1 MDNTK
6 NLDDYLAG
14 LGISEPGEAVL
25 PAPPQQGPPG
35 EVPAEEASGEA
46 LGAMPPRLNP
56 QETLE
61 FFLGGLIS
69 RVDPDLKLN
78 IQQGDGALE
87 AEIVGAQAG
96 KLSGRDGRVL
106 GAIEVLA
113 YAALSRQGHTEVRV
127 RIDAG
132 GFRRRHN
139 ENLSKV
145 AERLAVQV
153 AKTGEAHEMQPMPPA
168 DRRVFH
174 LALQEHP
181 LVQTES
187 IGEGPSR
194 RLVIMPRTEPLPGG
208 EYEQSPLLGGEYEQS
223 PLPGGEYEQ
232 GPLPGGDD
240 ERASMSG
247 GEQEQVQDSTD
258 RAGMAVNTDDQNL
271 DH

>member
-25 PAPPQQGPPG
+25 PTVSHSGPAAAG
-35 EVPAEEASGEA
+35 ASGESVEGSSHEA
-46 LGAMPPRLNP
+46 HSDEGRAEFQPPGTLSP
-56 QETLE
+56 HETLE
-61 FFLGGLIS
+61 QFLTGLLS
-69 RVDPDLKLN
+69 RVDPQLTLTVR
-78 IQQGDGALE
+78 QGDGALE
-87 AEIVGAQAG
+87 AEIQGAQAAR
-96 KLSGRDGRVL
+96 LSGRDGRVL

-113 YAALSRQGHTEVRV
+113 YAALSRQGHNEVRV

-132 GFRRRHN
+132 GFRKRHA

-153 AKTGEAHEMQPMPPA
+153 AKTGESHEMQPMPPA

-174 LALQEHP
+174 LALQGHP

-194 RLVIMPRTEPLPGG
+194 RLIIMPRTDPVTDHSASGHLASGDPVPGG
-208 EYEQSPLLGGEYEQS
+208 SLSDDPVTDPPASSPTS
-223 PLPGGEYEQ
+223 
-232 GPLPGGDD
+232 
-240 ERASMSG
+240 
-247 GEQEQVQDSTD
+247 
-258 RAGMAVNTDDQNL
+258 AV
-271 DH
+271 H

>member
-25 PAPPQQGPPG
+25 PAPPHAGSAAAG
-35 EVPAEEASGEA
+35 ASGEA
-46 LGAMPPRLNP
+46 GEDRSGEGGAEFQPPGTLTP

-61 FFLGGLIS
+61 QFLTGLLS
-69 RVDPDLKLN
+69 RVDPELTLTLR
-78 IQQGDGALE
+78 QGDGALE
-87 AEIVGAQAG
+87 AEIGGAQAAR
-96 KLSGRDGRVL
+96 LSGRDGRVL

-113 YAALSRQGHTEVRV
+113 YAALSRQGHNEVRV

-132 GFRRRHN
+132 GFRKRHA

-153 AKTGEAHEMQPMPPA
+153 AKTGESHEMQPMPPA

-174 LALQEHP
+174 LALQGHP

-194 RLVIMPRTEPLPGG
+194 RLIILPRTDPVTDSSL
-208 EYEQSPLLGGEYEQS
+208 S
-223 PLPGGEYEQ
+223 
-232 GPLPGGDD
+232 DD
-240 ERASMSG
+240 PVTDPPAST
-247 GEQEQVQDSTD
+247 V
-258 RAGMAVNTDDQNL
+258 
-271 DH
+271 H

>member
-14 LGISEPGEAVL
+14 LGISEPGEAAL
-25 PAPPQQGPPG
+25 PAPPQVGPPG
-35 EVPAEEASGEA
+35 EAGRAEAGAGDLSMGEASTAEGGAELWSGPGT
-46 LGAMPPRLNP
+46 LGA
-56 QETLE
+56 QQTLE
-61 FFLGGLIS
+61 LFLGGLLA
-69 RVDPDLKLN
+69 RVDPELKLSVR
-78 IQQGDGALE
+78 QGDGALE
-87 AEIVGAQAG
+87 ADIQGAQAAR
-96 KLSGRDGRVL
+96 LSGQGGKVL

-113 YAALSRQGHTEVRV
+113 YAALSRQGHNEVRV

-132 GFRRRHN
+132 GFRKRHA

-187 IGEGPSR
+187 VGEGPTR
-194 RLVIMPRTEPLPGG
+194 RLVIMPRTTPLPEG
-208 EYEQSPLLGGEYEQS
+208 
-223 PLPGGEYEQ
+223 
-232 GPLPGGDD
+232 
-240 ERASMSG
+240 A
-247 GEQEQVQDSTD
+247 DSS
-258 RAGMAVNTDDQNL
+258 N
-271 DH
+271 

>member
-25 PAPPQQGPPG
+25 PAPPQSGPT
-35 EVPAEEASGEA
+35 ASTSGEA
-46 LGAMPPRLNP
+46 GESGAEFQPPGTLSP

-61 FFLGGLIS
+61 QFLTGLLS
-69 RVDPDLKLN
+69 RVDPELTLTLR
-78 IQQGDGALE
+78 QGEGALE
-87 AEIVGAQAG
+87 AEIQGAQAAR
-96 KLSGRDGRVL
+96 LAGRDGRVL
-106 GAIEVLA
+106 AAIEVLA
-113 YAALSRQGHTEVRV
+113 YAALSRQGHNEVRV

-132 GFRRRHN
+132 GFRRRHA

-174 LALQEHP
+174 LALQGHP

-194 RLVIMPRTEPLPGG
+194 RLIIMPRTDPVATVPAPGTSVSG
-208 EYEQSPLLGGEYEQS
+208 SPSSDDAVTEAQAS
-223 PLPGGEYEQ
+223 
-232 GPLPGGDD
+232 GPT
-240 ERASMSG
+240 S
-247 GEQEQVQDSTD
+247 
-258 RAGMAVNTDDQNL
+258 AV
-271 DH
+271 H

>member
-14 LGISEPGEAVL
+14 LGISEADEAVL
-25 PAPPQQGPPG
+25 PPPPQPGPPG
-35 EVPAEEASGEA
+35 SPEMLAAVQVTVSQ
-46 LGAMPPRLNP
+46 LSP

-61 FFLGGLIS
+61 QFLGGLLAL
-69 RVDPDLKLN
+69 VDPELKLSVR
-78 IQQGDGALE
+78 QGDGALE
-87 AEIVGAQAG
+87 AEIQGAQAVR
-96 KLSGRDGRVL
+96 LSGRDGRVL
-106 GAIEVLA
+106 GAVEVLV

-132 GFRRRHN
+132 GFRKRHA

-153 AKTGEAHEMQPMPPA
+153 AKTGEPHEMQPMPPA

-187 IGEGPSR
+187 VGEGSAR
-194 RLVIMPRTEPLPGG
+194 HLIIMPRT
-208 EYEQSPLLGGEYEQS
+208 S
-223 PLPGGEYEQ
+223 PLPQDGGQDEMGTEGMTSEVTNADQ
-232 GPLPGGDD
+232 TDADLKNADD
-240 ERASMSG
+240 AALS
-247 GEQEQVQDSTD
+247 
-258 RAGMAVNTDDQNL
+258 N
-271 DH
+271 

>member
-25 PAPPQQGPPG
+25 PAAPHSGPAAANAPGEPGEGGAELQPPPG
-35 EVPAEEASGEA
+35 TLS
-46 LGAMPPRLNP
+46 P

-61 FFLGGLIS
+61 RFLTGLLS
-69 RVDPDLKLN
+69 RVDSELTLTLR
-78 IQQGDGALE
+78 QGEGALE
-87 AEIVGAQAG
+87 AEIQGAQAAR
-96 KLSGRDGRVL
+96 LAGRDGRVL

-113 YAALSRQGHTEVRV
+113 YAALSRQGHNEVRV

-132 GFRRRHN
+132 GFRRRHA
-139 ENLSKV
+139 ENLGKV

-153 AKTGEAHEMQPMPPA
+153 AKTGESHEMQPMPPS

-174 LALQEHP
+174 LALQGHP

-194 RLVIMPRTEPLPGG
+194 RLIIMPRTDPVV
-208 EYEQSPLLGGEYEQS
+208 S
-223 PLPGGEYEQ
+223 
-232 GPLPGGDD
+232 GPVDSD
-240 ERASMSG
+240 SASGASVSG
-247 GEQEQVQDSTD
+247 SSASADPASST
-258 RAGMAVNTDDQNL
+258 TPS

>member
-25 PAPPQQGPPG
+25 PAPPQPLPPDEARTAEAGDAELGPG
-35 EVPAEEASGEA
+35 EVSTAESGGQGGTA
-46 LGAMPPRLNP
+46 LWSIPGTLGA

-61 FFLGGLIS
+61 LFLGGLLS
-69 RVDPDLKLN
+69 RVDPELKLSVR
-78 IQQGDGALE
+78 QGDGALE
-87 AEIVGAQAG
+87 ADIQGAQAAR
-96 KLSGRDGRVL
+96 LSGQGGKVL

-113 YAALSRQGHTEVRV
+113 YAALSRQGHNEVRV

-132 GFRRRHN
+132 GFRRRHA

-187 IGEGPSR
+187 VGEGPTR
-194 RLVIMPRTEPLPGG
+194 RLVIMPRTTPLP
-208 EYEQSPLLGGEYEQS
+208 E
-223 PLPGGEYEQ
+223 
-232 GPLPGGDD
+232 
-240 ERASMSG
+240 
-247 GEQEQVQDSTD
+247 
-258 RAGMAVNTDDQNL
+258 GMPTSN
-271 DH
+271 

>member
-14 LGISEPGEAVL
+14 LGISEADEAVL
-25 PAPPQQGPPG
+25 PPPPQPGPPG
-35 EVPAEEASGEA
+35 SPE
-46 LGAMPPRLNP
+46 RLAPLQAPGHLSP

-61 FFLGGLIS
+61 QFLGGLLAL
-69 RVDPDLKLN
+69 VDPELKLS
-78 IQQGDGALE
+78 IRQGDGALE
-87 AEIVGAQAG
+87 AEIQGAQAAR
-96 KLSGRDGRVL
+96 LAGRDGRVL
-106 GAIEVLA
+106 GAVEVLT

-132 GFRRRHN
+132 GFRKRHA

-153 AKTGEAHEMQPMPPA
+153 AKTGEPHEMQPMPPA

-187 IGEGPSR
+187 VGEGSAR
-194 RLVIMPRTEPLPGG
+194 HLIILPRT
-208 EYEQSPLLGGEYEQS
+208 S
-223 PLPGGEYEQ
+223 PLPQ
-232 GPLPGGDD
+232 GSGQDEMGTEGMTLEDTNADQENADD
-240 ERASMSG
+240 AALS
-247 GEQEQVQDSTD
+247 
-258 RAGMAVNTDDQNL
+258 N
-271 DH
+271 

>member
-14 LGISEPGEAVL
+14 LGISEPGEAVV
-25 PAPPQQGPPG
+25 PAPPQAGPPG
-35 EVPAEEASGEA
+35 GEGRAEAGAGDLSMGEVSTAEGGGEGGA
-46 LGAMPPRLNP
+46 ELWSSPGTLGA
-56 QETLE
+56 QQTLE
-61 FFLGGLIS
+61 LFLGGLLA
-69 RVDPDLKLN
+69 RVDPELKMSVR
-78 IQQGDGALE
+78 QGDGALE
-87 AEIVGAQAG
+87 ADIQGAQAAR
-96 KLSGRDGRVL
+96 LSGQGGKVL

-113 YAALSRQGHTEVRV
+113 YAALSRQGHNEVRV

-132 GFRRRHN
+132 GFRRRHA

-187 IGEGPSR
+187 VGEGPTR
-194 RLVIMPRTEPLPGG
+194 RLVIMPRTTPLPEGADT
-208 EYEQSPLLGGEYEQS
+208 S
-223 PLPGGEYEQ
+223 
-232 GPLPGGDD
+232 
-240 ERASMSG
+240 
-247 GEQEQVQDSTD
+247 
-258 RAGMAVNTDDQNL
+258 N
-271 DH
+271 

>member
-25 PAPPQQGPPG
+25 PAPPQALSPG
-35 EVPAEEASGEA
+35 EVGMAEAGTGETGTGAASAAGSGSENGA
-46 LGAMPPRLNP
+46 QLWSVPGTLGA

-61 FFLGGLIS
+61 LFLGGLLA
-69 RVDPDLKLN
+69 RVDPELKLSVR
-78 IQQGDGALE
+78 QGDGALE
-87 AEIVGAQAG
+87 ADIQGAQAAR
-96 KLSGRDGRVL
+96 LSGQGGKVL

-113 YAALSRQGHTEVRV
+113 YAALSRQGHNEVRV

-132 GFRRRHN
+132 GFRRRHA

-187 IGEGPSR
+187 VGEGPTR
-194 RLVIMPRTEPLPGG
+194 RLVIMPRTTPLPEGATT
-208 EYEQSPLLGGEYEQS
+208 S
-223 PLPGGEYEQ
+223 
-232 GPLPGGDD
+232 
-240 ERASMSG
+240 
-247 GEQEQVQDSTD
+247 
-258 RAGMAVNTDDQNL
+258 N
-271 DH
+271 

>member
-25 PAPPQQGPPG
+25 PAPPQSGPTAAG
-35 EVPAEEASGEA
+35 ASGEA
-46 LGAMPPRLNP
+46 GEGRSGEGGPEFQPPGTLTP

-61 FFLGGLIS
+61 QFLTGLLS
-69 RVDPDLKLN
+69 RVDPELTLTLR
-78 IQQGDGALE
+78 QGDGALE
-87 AEIVGAQAG
+87 VEIGGAQAA

-113 YAALSRQGHTEVRV
+113 YAALSRQGHNEVRV

-132 GFRRRHN
+132 GFRKRHA

-153 AKTGEAHEMQPMPPA
+153 AKTGESHEMQPMPPA

-174 LALQEHP
+174 LALQGHP

-194 RLVIMPRTEPLPGG
+194 RLIILPRTDPVE
-208 EYEQSPLLGGEYEQS
+208 
-223 PLPGGEYEQ
+223 
-232 GPLPGGDD
+232 GDMGAKSSLSD
-240 ERASMSG
+240 DPVTDPPAST
-247 GEQEQVQDSTD
+247 V
-258 RAGMAVNTDDQNL
+258 
-271 DH
+271 H

>member
-25 PAPPQQGPPG
+25 PAPPQAVPPG
-35 EVPAEEASGEA
+35 AVGAGTAVGGTVVPGEREMGEA
-46 LGAMPPRLNP
+46 ASEGAAQLRALPGTLGA

-61 FFLGGLIS
+61 LFLGGLLA
-69 RVDPDLKLN
+69 RVDPDLTLSVR
-78 IQQGDGALE
+78 QGDGALE
-87 AEIVGAQAG
+87 ADIQGAQAAR
-96 KLSGRDGRVL
+96 LSGQGGKVL

-113 YAALSRQGHTEVRV
+113 YAALSRQGHNEVRV

-132 GFRRRHN
+132 GFRRRHA

-187 IGEGPSR
+187 VGEGPTR
-194 RLVIMPRTEPLPGG
+194 RLVIMPRTTPLPEGTPT
-208 EYEQSPLLGGEYEQS
+208 S
-223 PLPGGEYEQ
+223 
-232 GPLPGGDD
+232 
-240 ERASMSG
+240 
-247 GEQEQVQDSTD
+247 
-258 RAGMAVNTDDQNL
+258 N
-271 DH
+271 

>member
-25 PAPPQQGPPG
+25 PAPPQPGPTAAS
-35 EVPAEEASGEA
+35 ESGETGES
-46 LGAMPPRLNP
+46 GAEFQLPGSLSP

-61 FFLGGLIS
+61 QFLTGLLS
-69 RVDPDLKLN
+69 RVDSELTLTVR
-78 IQQGDGALE
+78 QGDGALE
-87 AEIVGAQAG
+87 AEIQGAQAAR
-96 KLSGRDGRVL
+96 LSGRDGRVL

-113 YAALSRQGHTEVRV
+113 YAALSRQGHNEVRV

-132 GFRRRHN
+132 GFRRRHA
-139 ENLSKV
+139 ENLGKV

-153 AKTGEAHEMQPMPPA
+153 AKTGEPHEMQPMPPA

-174 LALQEHP
+174 LALQGHP

-194 RLVIMPRTEPLPGG
+194 RLIIMPRTDPVV
-208 EYEQSPLLGGEYEQS
+208 
-223 PLPGGEYEQ
+223 
-232 GPLPGGDD
+232 GDSVSD
-240 ERASMSG
+240 E
-247 GEQEQVQDSTD
+247 
-258 RAGMAVNTDDQNL
+258 AVADEVGTETPAPAR
-271 DH
+271 H

>member
-25 PAPPQQGPPG
+25 PAPPQAGPPG
-35 EVPAEEASGEA
+35 EEERAEAGVGEASTGGVLDGSVLDGSGGEGETGLWSGPGT
-46 LGAMPPRLNP
+46 LGA

-61 FFLGGLIS
+61 LFLGGLLA
-69 RVDPDLKLN
+69 RVDPELKLSVR
-78 IQQGDGALE
+78 QGDGALE
-87 AEIVGAQAG
+87 ADIQGAQAAR
-96 KLSGRDGRVL
+96 LSGQGGKVL

-113 YAALSRQGHTEVRV
+113 YAALSRQGHNEVRV

-132 GFRRRHN
+132 GFRRRHA

-187 IGEGPSR
+187 VGEGPTR
-194 RLVIMPRTEPLPGG
+194 RLVIMPRTTPLPEG
-208 EYEQSPLLGGEYEQS
+208 
-223 PLPGGEYEQ
+223 
-232 GPLPGGDD
+232 
-240 ERASMSG
+240 A
-247 GEQEQVQDSTD
+247 DSS
-258 RAGMAVNTDDQNL
+258 N
-271 DH
+271 